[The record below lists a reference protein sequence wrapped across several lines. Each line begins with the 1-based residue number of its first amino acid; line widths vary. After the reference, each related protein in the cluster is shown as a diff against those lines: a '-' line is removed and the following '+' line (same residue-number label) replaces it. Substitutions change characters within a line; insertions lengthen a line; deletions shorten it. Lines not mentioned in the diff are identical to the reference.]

1 MLFVLKMRLI
11 FFFIFVHVA
20 HKKKFGDD
28 FLPHPPEVQFFLG
41 GGGSQFFPLGGQ
53 IATGTLKFCKGGGG
67 G

>member
-11 FFFIFVHVA
+11 FFIFVRIA

-28 FLPHPPEVQFFLG
+28 FLPHPLRYNFLG
-41 GGGSQFFPLGGQ
+41 GGVSIFTFGGQ
-53 IATGTLKFCKGGGG
+53 IATGTLKFFKGGGG